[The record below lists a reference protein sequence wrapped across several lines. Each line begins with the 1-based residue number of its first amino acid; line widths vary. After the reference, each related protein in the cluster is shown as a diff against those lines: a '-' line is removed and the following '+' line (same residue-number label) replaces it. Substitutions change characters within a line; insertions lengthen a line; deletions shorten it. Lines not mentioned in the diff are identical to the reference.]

1 MKKLITLLIA
11 GILSVGA
18 LVFPGCAPKTGL
30 ESGDNVIN
38 VKVLSTGYGTE
49 YIYNLKE
56 KFEETFAE
64 KGYKVNVLAPLED
77 LTGEKIIQEI
87 YANDVTADLY
97 FTNAGASTFC
107 ESELGIMI
115 ESLEDVYN
123 SKPIGFDGKEEN
135 ITIREKLDATKVN
148 YGESFDGTE
157 YTFPYVA
164 GYSGLA
170 VNVKLLSD
178 PAIDSEIP
186 VTTNEFFKVYE
197 KIMAITNETNIR
209 PMTYSVSGN
218 GYPTTAVNTWQ
229 VQYGGMKEYD
239 IFNSFENEDGTS
251 MDCRKTNCD
260 GSNCNGHVWEVF
272 NSEAVLE
279 ALTAFY
285 TQLDYNTAA
294 LGSSSQGFTAAQQQ
308 LMTGSAAFMNNGTWL
323 LNEEK
328 DRHKDYLN
336 DVSFM
341 RIPLLSSVGIK
352 MFGQGSKYNLSDDK
366 CEEVLSTIAK
376 NADLN
381 KNVDEIKTIVKSS
394 CGLDIDEADVKEVCE
409 KRGYID
415 NQSGSPAVLSKKAQ
429 NKELAK
435 LFLRFIASNDAGK
448 VFAEASYN
456 LSPWCA
462 DAFEDSELTW
472 FKDLMS
478 IYNNQYTSTFAQ
490 KDPKG
495 FRRDLGLAVLYPW
508 AGDVVSNKIL
518 EQNYKFSIYDDNT
531 KQMKGNYSEYK
542 EKAKAFQKNIVD
554 HAYEMMTTNGWTVI

>member
-1 MKKLITLLIA
+1 MKKFTTFLVTV
-11 GILSVGA
+11 ILSLSA
-18 LVFPGCAPKTGL
+18 LVFPGCTPNTNL

-49 YIYNLKE
+49 YIYALKE
-56 KFEETFAE
+56 KFEATFAD

-115 ESLEDVYN
+115 EPLEDVYD
-123 SKPIGFDGKEEN
+123 SKPISFNGQEESA
-135 ITIREKLDATKVN
+135 TIREKLDATNVT
-148 YGESFDGTE
+148 YGESFEGVE

-164 GYSGLA
+164 GYSGMA

-178 PAIDSEIP
+178 PAINSEIP
-186 VTTNEFFKVYE
+186 VTTNEFFKIYE
-197 KIMAITNETNIR
+197 KIMAITTATNIR

-229 VQYGGMKEYD
+229 VQYGGMKEYN
-239 IFNSFENEDGTS
+239 IFNSFENEDGTL

-260 GSNCNGHVWEVF
+260 GSSCNGHVWDAF

-323 LNEEK
+323 LNEERI
-328 DRHKDYLN
+328 RHKDYLN

-341 RIPLLSSVGIK
+341 RIPLLSSIGTK

-381 KNVDEIKTIVKSS
+381 KNVDEIKSIVKSA
-394 CGLDIDEADVKEVCE
+394 CGVDIDEADVKEVCE

-435 LFLRFIASNDAGK
+435 LFLRFIASDDAGK

-462 DAFEDSELTW
+462 NSFEDSELTW
-472 FKDLMS
+472 FKDLMA

-490 KDPKG
+490 KDPRG

-531 KQMKGNYSEYK
+531 KEMKGNYSQYK
-542 EKAKAFQKNIVD
+542 EKAKIFQKNIVD